1 MAAAWI
7 SQLLDSGLITEAQVH
22 ASQPKGAET
31 ASSHI
36 VRSLVAQGL
45 DERALAGVFVSLGF
59 GPMLQAPELA
69 RADIDLARR
78 LPGRDAHELC
88 ALPLR
93 WSPAGVVVAMAD
105 PTDEDAAA
113 RVAVALGGAILPTVA
128 RLSDLLEALTRM
140 YPTKPSTLKPH
151 RHRSSGHRHP
161 SGVVPLVQE
170 RRVGEVER
178 PREAD
183 DSVFPLDPVFAELSA
198 TPSPVWDRAWDR
210 STGGPPSGPPSDN
223 EIDPSDA
230 PQDIVEADLGMLSQ
244 APTRD
249 EVVRAGCEACL
260 AGARGA
266 AFLALRKGVFRGW
279 DGCGDDVTSA
289 GIRSLWV
296 PAANP
301 SVLNEVAHSGKA
313 FRGPH
318 GQTAADQLLR
328 ATLGGHGREILV
340 VPVFIGSRMCGLLCA
355 TDPAASSTPIE
366 GVAEAMG
373 RAFQRLIVS
382 KKADRSS

>member
-7 SQLLDSGLITEAQVH
+7 SQLLDSGLITEAQVY
-22 ASQPKGAET
+22 ASQPEGAET
-31 ASSHI
+31 SSPHI

-105 PTDEDAAA
+105 PTDEDAVD
-113 RVAVALGGAILPTVA
+113 RVAVALGEAILPTVA
-128 RLSDLLEALTRM
+128 RLSDLLEALARM
-140 YPTKPSTLKPH
+140 YTTKPSTLKPH
-151 RHRSSGHRHP
+151 RHRSSGRRHP

-170 RRVGEVER
+170 RRIGEVER
-178 PREAD
+178 TREAEG
-183 DSVFPLDPVFAELSA
+183 SVYPLDPAFAELSA

-210 STGGPPSGPPSDN
+210 STGGPPRAPPRAT
-223 EIDPSDA
+223 EIAPPDA
-230 PQDIVEADLGMLSQ
+230 APDVIEADLGALSE
-244 APTRD
+244 ASTRD
-249 EVVRAGCEACL
+249 EVVRAACEACL
-260 AGARGA
+260 TGARGA

-279 DGCGDDVTSA
+279 DGCGDEVTSA

-328 ATLGGHGREILV
+328 VTLGGHGREILV
-340 VPVFIGSRMCGLLCA
+340 VPVFIGNRMCGLLCA
-355 TDPAASSTPIE
+355 TNPAASSAPIE
-366 GVAEAMG
+366 GIAEAMG

-382 KKADRSS
+382 KKADGPP